1 MSLEKR
7 LHGDFEYVGIYVQKT
22 FVGIA
27 YIILI
32 AYYPIINEF
41 KMHVNAIAG
50 LYVFIQRLIFLRR
63 IWNTILWMKIYVSS
77 WKNYRDK

>member
-1 MSLEKR
+1 MSLEKL

-32 AYYPIINEF
+32 AYYPIINKF
-41 KMHVNAIAG
+41 KMHVNAIAC
-50 LYVFIQRLIFLRR
+50 LYVFIHRLIFFRR
-63 IWNTILWMKIYVSS
+63 I
-77 WKNYRDK
+77 

>member
-1 MSLEKR
+1 M
-7 LHGDFEYVGIYVQKT
+7 HKT

-41 KMHVNAIAG
+41 KTHVNAIAC
-50 LYVFIQRLIFLRR
+50 LYVFVQRLIFPAY
-63 IWNTILWMKIYVSS
+63 MKYNIEDENICV
-77 WKNYRDK
+77 

>member
-32 AYYPIINEF
+32 
-41 KMHVNAIAG
+41 G
-50 LYVFIQRLIFLRR
+50 LKV
-63 IWNTILWMKIYVSS
+63 
-77 WKNYRDK
+77 

>member
-7 LHGDFEYVGIYVQKT
+7 LHGDFEYVGIYVQNT

-32 AYYPIINEF
+32 AHYHINEF
-41 KMHVNAIAG
+41 KMYVNALAG
-50 LYVFIQRLIFLRR
+50 LCLNPTFYFIPAY
-63 IWNTILWMKIYVSS
+63 MKYNIEVENVCVYHGVQ
-77 WKNYRDK
+77 

>member
-1 MSLEKR
+1 MSLEKL
-7 LHGDFEYVGIYVQKT
+7 LHGDFEYVGIYMHKT

-41 KMHVNAIAG
+41 KTHVNAIAC
-50 LYVFIQRLIFLRR
+50 LYVFIQRLIFSGVYE
-63 IWNTILWMKIYVSS
+63 IQY
-77 WKNYRDK
+77 